1 MESKV
6 AEAAEQALIA
16 QTQALSPEHRL
27 NAFLVHSRLLME
39 LHKSGLRVPA
49 SPLPIPPAES

>member
-1 MESKV
+1 M

-39 LHKSGLRVPA
+39 LHESGLQLPA
-49 SPLPIPPAES
+49 SPLPMPPGES